1 MAADS
6 RVEMR
11 QVRNYLRDQM
21 RLIKNDPFLA
31 DIADRVSARI
41 VKWNKK
47 QHAVLVCIRDLSA
60 PETTWNSKSC
70 RWLWV
75 HTWRGESSYPWLW
88 KVWGE
93 LNDVINNMR
102 LSNKQPQ

>member
-1 MAADS
+1 MDS
-6 RVEMR
+6 KAEMK

-47 QHAVLVCIRDLSA
+47 QHEVLVCMRDLSA
-60 PETTWNSKSC
+60 PETTYNSAGC

-75 HTWRGESSYPWLW
+75 HTWRNVAYYPWLW

-93 LNDVINNMR
+93 LNDLINNMR

>member
-1 MAADS
+1 MDS
-6 RVEMR
+6 KAEMK

-60 PETTWNSKSC
+60 PETTYNSAGC

-75 HTWRGESSYPWLW
+75 NTWRNVAYYPWLW
-88 KVWGE
+88 KVWEALNE
-93 LNDVINNMR
+93 LINNMR
-102 LSNKQPQ
+102 LPNKQPQ

>member
-1 MAADS
+1 MDS
-6 RVEMR
+6 KAEMK

-60 PETTWNSKSC
+60 PETTYNSAGC

-75 HTWRGESSYPWLW
+75 NTWRNVAYYPWLW
-88 KVWGE
+88 KVWEALNE
-93 LNDVINNMR
+93 LINNMR
-102 LSNKQPQ
+102 LPAKNSK

>member
-1 MAADS
+1 MDS
-6 RVEMR
+6 KREMK
-11 QVRNYLRDQM
+11 QVRSYLRDQM
-21 RLIKNDPFLA
+21 RLIKKDPFLA

-60 PETTWNSKSC
+60 PETTYNSKGC

-75 HTWRGESSYPWLW
+75 HTWRNVAYYPWLW
-88 KVWGE
+88 KVWEALNE
-93 LNDVINNMR
+93 LINNMR
-102 LSNKQPQ
+102 LSDKQPQ

>member
-1 MAADS
+1 MDS
-6 RVEMR
+6 KAEMK

-60 PETTWNSKSC
+60 PETTYNSAGC

-75 HTWRGESSYPWLW
+75 NTWRNVAYYPWLW
-88 KVWGE
+88 KVWEALNE
-93 LNDVINNMR
+93 LINNMR
-102 LSNKQPQ
+102 LPAQNSK

>member
-1 MAADS
+1 MDS
-6 RVEMR
+6 RAEMK

-60 PETTWNSKSC
+60 PETTYNSKGC

-75 HTWRGESSYPWLW
+75 HTWRNVAYYPWLW
-88 KVWGE
+88 KVWEALNE
-93 LNDVINNMR
+93 LINNMR

>member
-1 MAADS
+1 MDS
-6 RVEMR
+6 KAEMK

-60 PETTWNSKSC
+60 PETTYNSAGC

-75 HTWRGESSYPWLW
+75 NTWRNVAYYPWLW
-88 KVWGE
+88 KVWEALNE
-93 LNDVINNMR
+93 LINNMR
-102 LSNKQPQ
+102 LPAQSSK

>member
-1 MAADS
+1 MDS
-6 RVEMR
+6 RAEMK

-60 PETTWNSKSC
+60 PETTYNSAGC

-75 HTWRGESSYPWLW
+75 NTWRNVAYYPWLW
-88 KVWGE
+88 KVWEALNE
-93 LNDVINNMR
+93 LINNMR
-102 LSNKQPQ
+102 LPAQSSK